1 MFVMCEKIL
10 FLWRNFSM
18 YIYIIIFNRVGFNV
32 INIILGE
39 ILLNIYIIRECLKF
53 VMVLFVCLYFVL
65 NLI

>member
-18 YIYIIIFNRVGFNV
+18 YIYIIIFNRVGFNI

-39 ILLNIYIIRECLKF
+39 ILLNVNNKVMNFIILCCK
-53 VMVLFVCLYFVL
+53 
-65 NLI
+65 

>member
-39 ILLNIYIIRECLKF
+39 ILLNVNNKVFYYIML
-53 VMVLFVCLYFVL
+53 
-65 NLI
+65 